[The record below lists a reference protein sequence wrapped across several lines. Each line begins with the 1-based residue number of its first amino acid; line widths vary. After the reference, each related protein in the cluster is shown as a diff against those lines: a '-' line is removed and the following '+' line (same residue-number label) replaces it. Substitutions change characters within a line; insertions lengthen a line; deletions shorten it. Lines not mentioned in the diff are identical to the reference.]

1 MGSTPQLSGQVVG
14 NYRILD
20 KLGSGGMGVVYRA
33 EDTRLARLVA
43 LKLLPDSS
51 LFDRD
56 SIDRFRREARAAS
69 SLNNPYIC
77 TVYDIG
83 EHNGSPF
90 FAMELLQG
98 ETLAQRI
105 ASGALAVATIL
116 GLGVQIADAL
126 ECAHEHGIVHRDLK
140 PNNIFVTTRGDAKLL
155 DFGLAKKESS
165 NLVSADAPTVS
176 ALKTMEGIV
185 LGTAPYMSPEQAQG
199 KALDARS
206 DLFSLGAVMYEMA
219 TGARAFPGDSAASI
233 LGAILHK
240 EPTQAR
246 LLNPALPDE
255 LQRIIG
261 KLLEK
266 DPADRY
272 QSAKELMVDLWRLN
286 KQLVT
291 SVQER
296 AVDVVEKNSISR
308 GMKIGVGIAIAAV
321 LAIVAG
327 AILARPIAA
336 VDPLDSTQITF
347 SAEPKEDPIFTDGSR
362 LYFESRGVP
371 SEMTISGGVIAPMRI
386 LDPQTHLMDISADA
400 SKALVWKKD
409 LSDEVQRG
417 TMWTVSMLGG
427 TPRRLN
433 DHLTQIARWTPDG
446 RSIVFA
452 DNGMLYTSTAEGGD
466 VKKIWSTKDF
476 IEDLY
481 FSPDGREL
489 SLSIAPRAYE
499 RSRLW
504 ILKADGSDARQLQLK
519 SPADAG
525 QSEGQ
530 WTPDGRHF
538 VFLSEA
544 EGRNNVYELV
554 KPRWFE
560 FWKKPTA
567 VRITGNQ
574 VDVRA
579 MVPGRDGKSLF
590 LLGRLDQGMLLAF
603 DPNAKKFIPFL
614 GGRSVRDFV
623 ISPDGQW
630 MAYTEYPSCHLWK
643 SRLDGSEAQ
652 QLTDSYAAMQ
662 QWSPD
667 GRSLVYTNWQ
677 KLYVV
682 SADGGTPEQLI
693 QDGSHEVAPSW
704 MPDGRSIVFNYFP
717 FPGQPLRGLF
727 VVDLASHKVSPMPDT
742 QGYYVPS
749 WSPDGRYMVAL
760 AQDPSLMMLYSAE
773 TKTWRELRQ
782 FDAKWGYWIW
792 SRDSTSIYMAL
803 TQGQDGM
810 YRLTVPEGKWEKIG
824 GFDGVYTQYG
834 DAFPSLTADGQPGIM
849 THAGVAQIYSLRW
862 NR

>member
-105 ASGALAVATIL
+105 ASGPLPMATIL

-126 ECAHEHGIVHRDLK
+126 ECAHENGIVHRDLK
-140 PNNIFVTTRGDAKLL
+140 PTNIFVTTRGDAKLL
-155 DFGLAKKESS
+155 DFGLAKKETS
-165 NLVSADAPTVS
+165 NIFSADAPTVS
-176 ALKTMEGIV
+176 AWRTMEGIV

-199 KALDARS
+199 KAVDARS
-206 DLFSLGAVMYEMA
+206 DLFSLGAVLYEMA
-219 TGARAFPGDSAASI
+219 TGVRAFPGDSAASV

-246 LLNPALPDE
+246 SLNPATPDE

-272 QSAKELMVDLWRLN
+272 QSAKELMVDLRRLN
-286 KQLVT
+286 KQLNT
-291 SVQER
+291 PVQEH
-296 AVDVVEKNSISR
+296 AVVAEKKSMSR
-308 GMKIGVGIAIAAV
+308 GGLIGFGAAGV
-321 LAIVAG
+321 VALAVAAA
-327 AILARPIAA
+327 AILVKPTPA

-347 SAEPKEDPIFTDGSR
+347 SAEPKEEPLFTDGSR

-427 TPRRLN
+427 TPRKLN

-452 DNGMLYTSTAEGGD
+452 DNGTLYTSTAEGGD

-476 IEDLY
+476 IQDLY

-489 SLSIAPRAYE
+489 SLSLSSSAY
-499 RSRLW
+499 SKSLLW
-504 ILKADGSDARQLQLK
+504 TVKADGSDARQLQLDW
-519 SPADAG
+519 PADAD
-525 QSEGQ
+525 QSDGQ

-538 VFLSEA
+538 VFLSRA
-544 EGRNNVYELV
+544 EGRYNVYELV

-560 FWKKPTA
+560 LWKKSTA

-574 VDVRA
+574 VDVRT

-614 GGRSVRDFV
+614 DGRSVRDFV
-623 ISPDGQW
+623 ISPDRQW

-643 SRLDGSEAQ
+643 SRLDGSEAM
-652 QLTDSYAAMQ
+652 QLTTSYAAMQ
-662 QWSPD
+662 EWSPD
-667 GRSLVYTNWQ
+667 GRSLAYTNWQ

-682 SADGGTPEQLI
+682 SADGGTQEELI
-693 QDGSHEVAPSW
+693 QGGSDEVAPSW

-749 WSPDGRYMVAL
+749 WSPDGKYMVAL
-760 AQDPSLMMLYSAE
+760 AQDPSRMMLYSAE
-773 TKTWRELRQ
+773 AKTWRELRR

-792 SRDSTSIYMAL
+792 SRDSKSIYMAL

-810 YRLTVPEGKWEKIG
+810 YRLTVPEGKWEKVG
-824 GFDGVYTQYG
+824 GFDGVYAQFG

-862 NR
+862 NH